1 MKGSGGL
8 SQVAQTNHTKHKALG
23 SEKGVRAIKVK
34 SSDGGQGTAPNT
46 GVRIR
51 LAKDDGDIA
60 TMIGL
65 GHLLHAESGFR
76 GLPLDDKRM
85 REIGHRGL
93 KDGNPG
99 LFIAERGGE
108 GGDMVGMAIV
118 VLGEYYF
125 SPVRSSTVQL
135 LYVRPDAR
143 GGLSAIKLLR
153 AIRRWSE
160 QNQAQDIHVN
170 VTTGIDTAR
179 TDRFLRRMGFK
190 QTGGNYVLAGV
201 G

>member
-1 MKGSGGL
+1 M
-8 SQVAQTNHTKHKALG
+8 SQAAQTNHKKHKTLG
-23 SEKGVRAIKVK
+23 SEKDVRAIKVK
-34 SSDGGQGTAPNT
+34 SSDGGQGAASNV

-51 LAKDDGDIA
+51 LGKDEADISA
-60 TMIGL
+60 MIGL
-65 GHLLHAESGFR
+65 GRLLHGESEFR
-76 GLPLDDKRM
+76 GLPLDDARM

-125 SPVRSSTVQL
+125 SPARSSTVQL

-143 GGLSAIKLLR
+143 GGLSAVKLLR

-190 QTGGNYVLAGV
+190 QTGGDYVLAGV